1 MAENTLNFLAFLLCC
16 GVIVVA
22 IYLYR
27 KVKPTVAAKIAVVEA
42 VEADVKK
49 LL

>member
-1 MAENTLNFLAFLLCC
+1 MVDNTLNFLAFLLGC

-27 KVKPTVAAKIAVVEA
+27 KVKPTVAAKIVAVKA

-49 LL
+49 VL